1 MGSESAAYRSFKEL
15 QAEIQ
20 ASGEQFV
27 VDDLDT
33 LKAVADPLRLR
44 ILLAMQ
50 DEGPVTVKEVATRL
64 GVPQTRLYY
73 HVKLL
78 EKHGLIHVVGRRMV
92 SGIEERSYQTTTPNW
107 TVAPRLASMI
117 AETGLLSAMMDV
129 VGAELAVA
137 LADESKEIG
146 DPEGP
151 VPALTYT
158 RWFLT
163 PQEVEEIQARW
174 FLMMEDFASQTHGAD
189 PGPGRSEYN
198 AFFVLHRRGGRA
210 PDDRGTDAL

>member
-1 MGSESAAYRSFKEL
+1 MGAESSAQHRSFREL
-15 QAEIQ
+15 QAEVQ

-44 ILLAMQ
+44 VILEMQ
-50 DEGPVTVKEVATRL
+50 DDPVTVKEVAGRL
-64 GVPQTRLYY
+64 DVPQTRLYY

-78 EKHGLIHVVGRRMV
+78 EKHGLIRVAGRRMV
-92 SGIEERSYQTTTPNW
+92 SGIEERSYQATAMNW
-107 TVAPRLASMI
+107 TVSARLASRM
-117 AETGLLSAMMDV
+117 AETGLLSALMDV
-129 VGAELAVA
+129 VAAELAVA
-137 LADESKEIG
+137 LSDDTKEIG

-163 PQEVEEIQARW
+163 PDEVEDIQNRFFA
-174 FLMMEDFASQTHGAD
+174 LMDDYGSAAAGAG
-189 PGPGRSEYN
+189 PGSGRSEYN
-198 AFFVLHRRGGRA
+198 AFLVMHRRGM
-210 PDDRGTDAL
+210 PDSVVADQA